1 MLLTLALLLVYM
13 VSTFFTL
20 LWLACPFYGNL
31 ARFMG
36 NYQVETYCE
45 PNTWDVH
52 LLTETFR
59 HLSPMINAIVQ
70 EELRKAAEETG
81 QETEARSL
89 LGELF
94 EIYYDNR
101 SQPIKFIYGCASNI
115 NCKQKHFHQR
125 PPPAAGLACCYH
137 WPRSTT
143 KVRFFILS
151 SFHLLP
157 IKKHSFQTNVMS
169 LGDNKNTFSKPG

>member
-101 SQPIKFIYGCASNI
+101 SQSIKFIWWCL
-115 NCKQKHFHQR
+115 KHKLQTKTF
-125 PPPAAGLACCYH
+125 PSETSACC
-137 WPRSTT
+137 WTC
-143 KVRFFILS
+143 L
-151 SFHLLP
+151 LLP
-157 IKKHSFQTNVMS
+157 LAS
-169 LGDNKNTFSKPG
+169 LLL

>member
-1 MLLTLALLLVYM
+1 
-13 VSTFFTL
+13 
-20 LWLACPFYGNL
+20 
-31 ARFMG
+31 MG

-101 SQPIKFIYGCASNI
+101 SQSIKFNSI
-115 NCKQKHFHQR
+115 HMVV
-125 PPPAAGLACCYH
+125 P
-137 WPRSTT
+137 
-143 KVRFFILS
+143 
-151 SFHLLP
+151 
-157 IKKHSFQTNVMS
+157 QT
-169 LGDNKNTFSKPG
+169 